1 MKSQVKGNIMLF
13 ICALVW
19 GIAFVAQSEGMK
31 HVGAFTFLSVR
42 SFIGAAVLVPVIYIF
57 SKTNKDR
64 EKKAPE
70 DKKMLLK
77 GGLACGAA
85 LCAASAFQQ
94 SGVAQDTA
102 AGDAG
107 FITALYILIV
117 PLIKMLFGSKIGI
130 KTWIGVA
137 LALFGFYLLTEKFGG
152 FTFGCLLVLI
162 SAFLFAVHILVV
174 DHFVGKVDGVKLSCL
189 QFFVCAVISG
199 ILMLIFEKPSFENI
213 WAAKSSILYA
223 GAMSSGVGYT
233 LQVLGQKYTKP
244 TAASMIMSLESV
256 FALIAGMI
264 LQPEANPVKLIK
276 IAGCVL
282 IFAAIVLA
290 QLPEKEIKHV

>member
-1 MKSQVKGNIMLF
+1 MPGQLCRSLHCQIPGREHVDRRNGRHTALF
-13 ICALVW
+13 QRGGDA
-19 GIAFVAQSEGMK
+19 
-31 HVGAFTFLSVR
+31 
-42 SFIGAAVLVPVIYIF
+42 
-57 SKTNKDR
+57 
-64 EKKAPE
+64 
-70 DKKMLLK
+70 

-94 SGVAQDTA
+94 FGIAIDAS

-117 PLIKMLFGSKIGI
+117 PIIKLLFGSKIGI

-152 FTFGCLLVLI
+152 FTLGCLLVLI

-174 DHFVGKVDGVKLSCL
+174 DYFAGKADGVRLSCI

-199 ILMLIFEKPSFENI
+199 VLMLIFEKPSFADI

-233 LQVLGQKYTKP
+233 LQILAQKGSNP
-244 TAASMIMSLESV
+244 TVISLLLSLESV
-256 FALIAGMI
+256 FATISG
-264 LQPEANPVKLIK
+264 
-276 IAGCVL
+276 
-282 IFAAIVLA
+282 AAILGDRLSGREYFGCALMLAAVVLA
-290 QLPEKEIKHV
+290 QLPDRKKA